1 MAATDPPRPPM
12 FLNDYPGHAKEGLQ
26 GANQALLALEKHP
39 SQTERLN
46 EIFRAVHTLKSSS
59 AMLQFTSV
67 AELAHYSEDVLDRV
81 RSNELPLT
89 QSTLDILLEAVD
101 TLETMVRERAGGK
114 SEKEQAQAA
123 APRLEALK
131 QKDVQRGLG
140 EGQLVAADAVQ
151 DVFAVV

>member
-26 GANQALLALEKHP
+26 VANQVLLALEKDP

-59 AMLQFTSV
+59 AMLQFTSI
-67 AELAHYSEDVLDRV
+67 AELAHYTEDVLDRL
-81 RSNELPLT
+81 RSKELPLAPAA
-89 QSTLDILLEAVD
+89 LEILLEAVD

-114 SEKEQAQAA
+114 SEKEQAQATA
-123 APRLEALK
+123 ERLEALK
-131 QKDVQRGLG
+131 QKVAGLESQELLVRQGVIVIDERGLI
-140 EGQLVAADAVQ
+140 
-151 DVFAVV
+151 